1 MVKHLAWKDSTRRRP
16 EVGIIVQSQNKVVW
30 VQILAPPVTGSN
42 FSGLQFP
49 DLQHGCVRVPSEAVW
64 ASRKMFCKTQCLT
77 CNKCSKDVLSH
88 LPELTDFQRFF
99 SICKMRGEFNI
110 EKYLKTNK
118 ISPFLWGTFCRI
130 SGLLT
135 HFSWSHNRFP
145 GLHYQIAAVSVNADF
160 QKGAWSF
167 SLWRKNEY
175 YMVTEYL

>member
-1 MVKHLAWKDSTRRRP
+1 M
-16 EVGIIVQSQNKVVW
+16 GIIVQSQNKVVW

-99 SICKMRGEFNI
+99 SICKMRGEFNV

-135 HFSWSHNRFP
+135 HFPWSHNRFP

>member
-1 MVKHLAWKDSTRRRP
+1 M
-16 EVGIIVQSQNKVVW
+16 GIIVQSQNKVVW
-30 VQILAPPVTGSN
+30 VQILAPPLTGSN

-64 ASRKMFCKTQCLT
+64 TSRKMLCKTQCLT
-77 CNKCSKDVLSH
+77 CNKCSKNVLSH
-88 LPELTDFQRFF
+88 LPELTDFQRYF
-99 SICKMRGEFNI
+99 SICKMRKEFNV

-118 ISPFLWGTFCRI
+118 ISPFLWGTFCRLF
-130 SGLLT
+130 GLLT

-160 QKGAWSF
+160 EKGAWSF
-167 SLWRKNEY
+167 SLLRKNEY

>member
-1 MVKHLAWKDSTRRRP
+1 M
-16 EVGIIVQSQNKVVW
+16 GIIVHSQSKVVW
-30 VQILAPPVTGSN
+30 VQILAPPLTESN

-49 DLQHGCVRVPSEAVW
+49 DLQHGHVWVPSEAVW
-64 ASRKMFCKTQCLT
+64 ASKKMLCKTQCLT
-77 CNKCSKDVLSH
+77 CNKCSKNVLSP
-88 LPELTDFQRFF
+88 LPELTDFQRYF
-99 SICKMRGEFNI
+99 SIGKMREEFNV

-135 HFSWSHNRFP
+135 HSSWSHNRFP

-160 QKGAWSF
+160 EKGAWSF
-167 SLWRKNEY
+167 SLLRKNEY